1 MVFSGKVG
9 TKQAVRALW
18 VELARLVWQIMQ
30 GPRTHHLCNAL
41 TLNNLRKASVRG
53 PNF

>member
-9 TKQAVRALW
+9 TKHPDL
-18 VELARLVWQIMQ
+18 RLVWQIMQ
-30 GPRTHHLCNAL
+30 GPSTHHLCNAL
-41 TLNNLRKASVRG
+41 TLSNLRKASVRG